1 MICALGLRVALEA
14 HLCAFTHIRTE
25 CRPPDIRRRRGA
37 ENVGAVLTSLTIG
50 PPYPPLLA
58 QMHFRDNGNKDNE
71 NWVKNADRSFVVGGF
86 TMTEPLGHVLC

>member
-1 MICALGLRVALEA
+1 MRWGFELHYKHICAHSHTLGQSVAPQTFA
-14 HLCAFTHIRTE
+14 
-25 CRPPDIRRRRGA
+25 GA
-37 ENVGAVLTSLTIG
+37 EEPRMLAPFSPLSPSAL
-50 PPYPPLLA
+50 PFLLA

>member
-1 MICALGLRVALEA
+1 MLAPFSPLSPSAL
-14 HLCAFTHIRTE
+14 
-25 CRPPDIRRRRGA
+25 P
-37 ENVGAVLTSLTIG
+37 S
-50 PPYPPLLA
+50 LLA